1 MLLAPIPE
9 NEHTRLETLRGL
21 NVLDTETE
29 ERFDRIT
36 RLARRLFSVSISVV
50 SLIDSDRQWFKS
62 VQGLDVC
69 ETSRDISFC
78 AHAINQSDV
87 MVVPDALQDSRFFD
101 NPLVLATPNIRFY
114 AGFPLTMPNGM
125 RVGTLCI
132 IDNNPRTFDKQD
144 IQALEDLG
152 KLVEA
157 ELISIQQN
165 TLDPLTGITNRR
177 GFELL
182 AAKTIA
188 NSDRLSLSTS
198 LVFFDLDYFKAIN
211 DDYGHEEGDVALT
224 TFAKLLIECFRES
237 DVIARFGGDEFVV
250 LLSQREQ
257 TSVDVVLKRFS
268 ELIAQHNQQS
278 NKPYRLA
285 YSQGIVSR
293 SAKQDLDLCEYLT
306 LADKAMFVD
315 KAKHHKRD

>member
-36 RLARRLFSVSISVV
+36 RLARRLFSVSISIV

-78 AHAINQSDV
+78 AHAINQADV

-125 RVGTLCI
+125 RIGTLCI
-132 IDNNPRTFDKQD
+132 IDNKPRTFNKQD

-188 NSDRLSLSTS
+188 NSDRLLLSTS

-224 TFAKLLIECFRES
+224 TFAGLLIECFRES

-250 LLSQREQ
+250 LLSQREE
-257 TSVDVVLKRFS
+257 TSVDAVLKRFS
-268 ELIAQHNQQS
+268 DLIAQYNQQS
-278 NKPYRLA
+278 NKPYQLA
-285 YSQGIVSR
+285 YSQGVVSR
-293 SAKQDLDLCEYLT
+293 NAKQNVDLCEYLT
-306 LADKAMFVD
+306 LADKAMFVE

>member
-36 RLARRLFSVSISVV
+36 RLARQLFSVSISVV

-144 IQALEDLG
+144 AQALEDLG

-177 GFELL
+177 GF
-182 AAKTIA
+182 
-188 NSDRLSLSTS
+188 
-198 LVFFDLDYFKAIN
+198 DLDYFKAIN
-211 DDYGHEEGDVALT
+211 DEYGHEEGDVALT

-250 LLSQREQ
+250 LLSQRDQ

-278 NKPYRLA
+278 NKPYQLA

-293 SAKQDLDLCEYLT
+293 KAKQDLDLCEYLT

-315 KAKHHKRD
+315 KAKHHKRDSLLG

>member
-36 RLARRLFSVSISVV
+36 RLARRLFSVSISIV

-78 AHAINQSDV
+78 AHAINQADV
-87 MVVPDALQDSRFFD
+87 MVVPDALRDSRFFD

-125 RVGTLCI
+125 RIGTLCI
-132 IDNNPRTFDKQD
+132 IDNKPRTFSKQD

-188 NSDRLSLSTS
+188 NSDRLLLSTS

-224 TFAKLLIECFRES
+224 TFAGLLIECFRES

-250 LLSQREQ
+250 LLSQREE
-257 TSVDVVLKRFS
+257 TSVDAVLKRFS
-268 ELIAQHNQQS
+268 DLIAQYNQQS
-278 NKPYRLA
+278 NKPYQLA
-285 YSQGIVSR
+285 YSQGVVSR
-293 SAKQDLDLCEYLT
+293 NAKQNVDLCEYLT
-306 LADKAMFVD
+306 LADKAMFVE

>member
-1 MLLAPIPE
+1 MLVAPIPE

-21 NVLDTETE
+21 HILDTMAE

-78 AHAINQSDV
+78 GHAINQPTV
-87 MVVPDALQDSRFFD
+87 MVVPDALNDPRFAD
-101 NPLVLATPNIRFY
+101 NPLVLAAPNIRFY

-132 IDNNPRTFDKQD
+132 IDDKPKEFSLQD
-144 IQALEDLG
+144 EQALEDLG
-152 KLVEA
+152 RLVED
-157 ELISIQQN
+157 ELLSIQQN
-165 TLDPLTGITNRR
+165 TLDALTAISNRR

-182 AAKTIA
+182 AEKTLA
-188 NSDRLSLSTS
+188 NTDRLGLSTS
-198 LVFFDLDYFKAIN
+198 LIFFDLDYFKEIN
-211 DDYGHEEGDVALT
+211 DEFGHEEGDIALKS
-224 TFAKLLIECFRES
+224 FANLLIDCFRES
-237 DVIARFGGDEFVV
+237 DVIARFAGDEFVV

-257 TSVDVVLKRFS
+257 VSVDSVLQRFAD
-268 ELIAQHNQQS
+268 LVKQHNQQNGKS
-278 NKPYRLA
+278 YALA
-285 YSQGIVSR
+285 YSQGVVSR
-293 SAKQDLDLCEYLT
+293 QAKQKMDLCEYLA
-306 LADKAMFVD
+306 LADQAMFIE
-315 KAKHHKRD
+315 KAKHHKSD